1 MPVTITYIFF
11 MAKKQ
16 QIKQQKPNR
25 GRIQAQGTDGPNSN
39 LEKSESWA
47 SDGVPTK
54 TDGHTFVGN
63 LKGQLTDKQLQIRQ
77 KAFNQVDRLIDRA
90 PTRGIDAQFT
100 NSYSVVPPC
109 GKSRVDVE
117 IRAGKAFRND

>member
-1 MPVTITYIFF
+1 

-16 QIKQQKPNR
+16 QIKPQKPNR
-25 GRIQAQGTDGPNSN
+25 GRIQAQGTDGPKSH

-47 SDGVPTK
+47 SDDVPSK
-54 TDGHTFVGN
+54 TEGHSLVN
-63 LKGQLTDKQLQIRQ
+63 DLKGKLTDKQLQIRQ

-90 PTRGIDAQFT
+90 PASGIEAQFT
-100 NSYSVVPPC
+100 NSYAAVPPC
-109 GKSRVDVE
+109 GQNRVDVE